1 MPKRSFN
8 GTNDALGFLRKLE
21 PKQHRQVSN
30 KILDLM
36 DNPRPNDSKEIQ
48 TATGH
53 FRTDIGE
60 FRICYR
66 FDETIVWVVEI
77 GRRNDDDVYSNL
89 MRRLKGGHK

>member
-8 GTNDALGFLRKLE
+8 ATNDALDFLRKLE

-30 KILDLM
+30 KIFDLM
-36 DNPRPNDSKEIQ
+36 DDPRPHDSEELKG
-48 TATGH
+48 AAGY

-66 FDETIVWVVEI
+66 FDDKMIWVVEI
-77 GRRNDDDVYSNL
+77 GRRNDGDVYDTFK
-89 MRRLKGGHK
+89 RRMKGGRK

>member
-1 MPKRSFN
+1 MPKLSFN
-8 GTNDALGFLRKLE
+8 GTNDAVEFLRNLE

-36 DNPRPNDSKEIQ
+36 DNPRPHDSIELKG
-48 TATGH
+48 AAGH

-66 FDETIVWVVEI
+66 FDDKMLWVVEI
-77 GRRNDDDVYSNL
+77 GRRNDDDVYDQFK
-89 MRRLKGGHK
+89 RRMKRGRK